1 MENGNY
7 LKALFIINPV
17 AGGVSSVERIR
28 EAIVDAFKSEDGI
41 YEIKVTKAKGDAFK
55 LSSSA
60 VKRGYEAVIACGGDG
75 TVHEAAGPLVNTA
88 TMLGV
93 IPCGSGNGF
102 ARSLGIPFDLT
113 AGMELIKRWQARP
126 IDAGVI
132 GDRHFFSTAG
142 MGFDAHLSKKY
153 NDGFLSKRLGGLLP
167 YFPLAV
173 WEFYRFKPR
182 PLRMKMDNNLLS
194 ETPFILTFAN
204 TERYG
209 SRAVIAPGAIPDDG
223 FLDVCTVPEI
233 SLLDALDLV
242 KKLFSGRINAFKGY
256 RCMRA
261 SSIDIQG
268 EGMNSVHADGEPFQW
283 QGDIAVRV
291 LPKSLRVLAG
301 R

>member
-1 MENGNY
+1 M
-7 LKALFIINPV
+7 KALFIINPV
-17 AGGVSSVERIR
+17 AGGASSVKRIR
-28 EAIVDAFKSEDGI
+28 EAVVEAFKSEDGI
-41 YEIKVTKAKGDAFK
+41 FEIKVAGAKGDTFK
-55 LSSSA
+55 LSSGA

-75 TVHEAAGPLVNTA
+75 TVHEAAAPLVNTD

-102 ARSLGIPFDLT
+102 AKSLGIPFDIA
-113 AGMELIKRWQARP
+113 AGMELIKKWKPRP

-132 GDRHFFSTAG
+132 GDRYFFSTAG

-153 NDGFLSKRLGGLLP
+153 NDGFLSKRLRGLLP

-204 TERYG
+204 IERYG
-209 SRAVIAPGAIPDDG
+209 GQAVIAPGAVPDDG

-233 SLLDALDLV
+233 GLLDALDLV
-242 KKLFSGRINAFKGY
+242 KKLFNGRITAFKGY
-256 RCMRA
+256 RCMR
-261 SSIDIQG
+261 SSNIDIAG
-268 EGMNSVHADGEPFQW
+268 EGISAVHADGEPFQW
-283 QGDIAVRV
+283 QGNISVKV
-291 LPKSLRVLAG
+291 LPKGLRVLTG
-301 R
+301 

>member
-1 MENGNY
+1 M
-7 LKALFIINPV
+7 KALFIINPV
-17 AGGVSSVERIR
+17 AGGASSVKRIR
-28 EAIVDAFKSEDGI
+28 EAIVEAFKSEDGI
-41 YEIKVTKAKGDAFK
+41 YEIQVAKAKGDTFK
-55 LSSSA
+55 LSLGA

-75 TVHEAAGPLVNTA
+75 TVHEAAGPLVNTD

-102 ARSLGIPFDLT
+102 AKSLGIPFDLA
-113 AGMELIKRWQARP
+113 AGMELIKKWKPRP

-132 GDRHFFSTAG
+132 GDRYFFSTAG

-153 NDGFLSKRLGGLLP
+153 NDGFLSKRLRGLLP

-182 PLRMKMDNNLLS
+182 PLRMKMDNNLLT

-204 TERYG
+204 IERYG
-209 SRAVIAPGAIPDDG
+209 GQAVIAPGAVPDDG

-233 SLLDALDLV
+233 GLLDALDLV
-242 KKLFSGRINAFKGY
+242 KKLFNGRIAAFKGY

-261 SSIDIQG
+261 SNIDIAG
-268 EGMNSVHADGEPFQW
+268 EGMAFVHADGEPFQW
-283 QGDIAVRV
+283 QGGISVKV
-291 LPKSLRVLAG
+291 LHKSLRVLTG
-301 R
+301 C